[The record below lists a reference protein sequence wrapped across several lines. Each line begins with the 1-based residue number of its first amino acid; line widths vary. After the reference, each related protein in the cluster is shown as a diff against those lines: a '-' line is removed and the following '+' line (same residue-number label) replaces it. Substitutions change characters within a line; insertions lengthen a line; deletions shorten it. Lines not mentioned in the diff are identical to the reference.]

1 MSTIALDRLP
11 PDVREHPPLVTTLDD
26 RRGTAGIWVFIFTE
40 GMLFVMFFFTYFY
53 LAHGGFNW
61 PGEKPPKLHYSL
73 PMLGV
78 LAASS
83 VVLHWGEKQLKAREY
98 LRARLAVGGTLL
110 LGIVFLVLSA
120 FEYSEHLKELSP
132 VTNSYGSIF
141 YTITSFHVA
150 HLILGMLMLS
160 YVLILPRVEPVDR
173 PPHRPYHNA
182 SLYWHFVDFVWF
194 WIIIFLYLTP
204 RMR

>member
-11 PDVREHPPLVTTLDD
+11 PAVREHPPVTTTLDD
-26 RRGTAGIWVFIFTE
+26 RRGSAGMWLFIATE
-40 GMLFVMFFFTYFY
+40 GALFVMFFFAYFY
-53 LAHGGFNW
+53 LAKGGFNW
-61 PGEKPPKLHYSL
+61 PGEKPPKLHLAL
-73 PMLGV
+73 PMLAV

-83 VVLHWGEKQLKAREY
+83 VILHWGEKRLKALEFRVA
-98 LRARLAVGGTLL
+98 RAAMGVTILF
-110 LGIVFLVLSA
+110 GIAFLVLSG
-120 FEYSEHLKELSP
+120 FEYHEHLQELSP
-132 VTNSYGSIF
+132 LTNTYGSIF

-150 HLILGMLMLS
+150 HLIVGLLMLG

-194 WIIIFLYLTP
+194 WIIIFLYLSP
-204 RMR
+204 RLR